1 MQDEVRDQSLP
12 IVSLGSLAG
21 FVPEGF
27 LCVKLL
33 SFFQLEVF
41 QQLLQFQFS
50 EVALYL
56 YLPSECACQ
65 PVSRFSELP
74 AFLHIYLDGL
84 VQAGEGFALLCL
96 GFVEGFLHG
105 LEALLQRINDF
116 RDLFFVPFPQFLL
129 PSFQDFLGCSL
140 HLLLDQFHLALH
152 LFLVHGTQ
160 CFDLLV
166 CVFLDLRQLPVVC
179 IFQFPD
185 LPFVGRFQFGDMFLE
200 SLAEFLFLFCISVY
214 FLGVRFFV
222 LALLY
227 VQCLLCRFLCSR
239 QLLLILGFQRVMLCA

>member
-1 MQDEVRDQSLP
+1 MAVQELGLFGASAFGVHVAFVVRERHFGVDDDVPVVGEVQDEVRYQSFP

-105 LEALLQRINDF
+105 LEALLQRVNDF
-116 RDLFFVPFPQFLL
+116 
-129 PSFQDFLGCSL
+129 
-140 HLLLDQFHLALH
+140 
-152 LFLVHGTQ
+152 
-160 CFDLLV
+160 
-166 CVFLDLRQLPVVC
+166 
-179 IFQFPD
+179 
-185 LPFVGRFQFGDMFLE
+185 
-200 SLAEFLFLFCISVY
+200 
-214 FLGVRFFV
+214 
-222 LALLY
+222 
-227 VQCLLCRFLCSR
+227 
-239 QLLLILGFQRVMLCA
+239 